1 MIKVGEKL
9 LIAVKVIS
17 IIESESGIQY
27 EVSSLDKNR
36 YYQSMKVIDA
46 DIQSCLGKDPEG
58 GKKK

>member
-9 LIAVKVIS
+9 LIAVKVTS

-27 EVSSLDKNR
+27 EVSSLDKDR
-36 YYQSMKVIDA
+36 YYQSMKVIDT
-46 DIQSCLGKDPEG
+46 DIQSCLGKGSEG